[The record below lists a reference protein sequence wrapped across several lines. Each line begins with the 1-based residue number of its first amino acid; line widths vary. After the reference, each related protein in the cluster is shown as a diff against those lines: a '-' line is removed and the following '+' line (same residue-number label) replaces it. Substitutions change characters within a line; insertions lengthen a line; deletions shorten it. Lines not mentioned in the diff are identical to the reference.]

1 MIQAY
6 QRIIIENV
14 LFYVIL
20 FYLFFLY
27 IVTSDLWIFSTVLRD
42 DPVVDDMWFGLRLF
56 DNINNP
62 TNPSVFK

>member
-6 QRIIIENV
+6 QRTIIENV

-20 FYLFFLY
+20 FYLSFFSF

-42 DPVVDDMWFGLRLF
+42 DTVVDDM
-56 DNINNP
+56 
-62 TNPSVFK
+62 

>member
-6 QRIIIENV
+6 QRTIIEDV

-20 FYLFFLY
+20 FYLFFFFSF

-42 DPVVDDMWFGLRLF
+42 DPVVDDM
-56 DNINNP
+56 
-62 TNPSVFK
+62 